1 MVGVAAGTCAGFLS
15 GFLST
20 KGLKMSRNTGLLSGL
35 LSGVVVGSVSPFSFS
50 RLNGMGLMKNEI
62 RYIFTQESLK
72 IQLKK
77 AQDSNEALKKHL
89 EQDDKRGGF
98 VPDERGMEGMSLRE
112 RREVWDMTRGERGS
126 GGMEGF
132 EDKYQSTRGD
142 H

>member
-1 MVGVAAGTCAGFLS
+1 
-15 GFLST
+15 
-20 KGLKMSRNTGLLSGL
+20 MSRNTGLLSGL

-112 RREVWDMTRGERGS
+112 RREVWDMTRGERGT

>member
-1 MVGVAAGTCAGFLS
+1 
-15 GFLST
+15 
-20 KGLKMSRNTGLLSGL
+20 
-35 LSGVVVGSVSPFSFS
+35 
-50 RLNGMGLMKNEI
+50 
-62 RYIFTQESLK
+62 
-72 IQLKK
+72 LKK

-112 RREVWDMTRGERGS
+112 RREVWDMTRGERGT